1 MQLTQFGE
9 TSNSPFHVERSSTV
23 PSVALHGARL
33 FVRAPWREPK
43 SWRRSTN
50 EGLFFNASVNSH
62 PSLVQ
67 CQQPATLHQEKD
79 VSHIFWWACY
89 SLLANVHLSLSE
101 YFVPKTLPAVHSDVG
116 WQLFSLGFT
125 CDANGTWYVCLET
138 MNFVQRAYKQFGFPL
153 LLGNAR
159 SHGFDCWRM

>member
-1 MQLTQFGE
+1 MKDETVCKKIMQLIQFGG

-62 PSLVQ
+62 PSLGQ
-67 CQQPATLHQEKD
+67 CQQPATC
-79 VSHIFWWACY
+79 HIK
-89 SLLANVHLSLSE
+89 
-101 YFVPKTLPAVHSDVG
+101 KTVAS
-116 WQLFSLGFT
+116 T
-125 CDANGTWYVCLET
+125 DAYA
-138 MNFVQRAYKQFGFPL
+138 FK
-153 LLGNAR
+153 LLGPVCCYESSICENVSQRLRTPAFE
-159 SHGFDCWRM
+159 SGNQIQHKFWDWLLHLMTCQSGSK